1 VYSFKLLNDSM
12 EVKMFSQFRF
22 VMGLALL
29 FALIAVFPVFAG
41 GWAVITLDELPSGVV
56 AGEPLTIGFTVLQH
70 GVTPMTNLEPTVTA
84 SLSNGKPLTFFA
96 TPEGKPGYYIA
107 TLTLPEPGDWE
118 WSIQAFTMDQKMPAL
133 NVAASSTAAVSQP
146 VAKSEPATVGIS
158 LLLIVGIFALATG
171 FAGLVVAL
179 RHKSRVTLGLTV
191 VCLLIGVASLIAES
205 ASPVEV
211 EAQSSSETLTIDS
224 ASQAEL
230 GEQLFVAKGC
240 ITCHVNSKVTNSH
253 DYWTIPYENATN
265 LSNFSAHPDVLRMRL
280 KDPTSVK
287 SDTKMPNLDLTEVE
301 IEALVAF
308 INSK

>member
-1 VYSFKLLNDSM
+1 
-12 EVKMFSQFRF
+12 MFSRIR
-22 VMGLALL
+22 LAIILTLL
-29 FALIAVFPVFAG
+29 LAFATVVPVLAG
-41 GWAVITLDELPSGVV
+41 GWAVITLDELPSDVA

-70 GVTPMTNLEPTVTA
+70 GITPMTELEPTVTA
-84 SLSNGKPLTFFA
+84 RLSEGKSLTFFA
-96 TPEGKPGYYIA
+96 TPEGKPGYYSA
-107 TLTLPEPGDWE
+107 TLTFPEAGNWE

-133 NVAASSTAAVSQP
+133 RVTSSSNATITQP
-146 VAKSEPATVGIS
+146 VVKTEPASVGIS
-158 LLLIVGIFALATG
+158 PLLIVGIVALTTG

-179 RHKSRVTLGLTV
+179 RHKSRFTLGLTI
-191 VCLLIGVASLIAES
+191 VCLSIGMASLIVATT
-205 ASPVEV
+205 SPAEV
-211 EAQSSSETLTIDS
+211 EAQSSSGSLNAS
-224 ASQAEL
+224 AISQVDL

-240 ITCHVNSKVTNSH
+240 ITCHVNTRVTDSR
-253 DYWTIPYENATN
+253 DYLTVGYENATN

>member
-1 VYSFKLLNDSM
+1 MVSRFRIVVILTLL
-12 EVKMFSQFRF
+12 
-22 VMGLALL
+22 LALT
-29 FALIAVFPVFAG
+29 AVFPVLAG

-56 AGEPLTIGFTVLQH
+56 AGKPLTIGFTVLQH
-70 GVTPMTNLEPTVTA
+70 GKTPMTDLEPTVTA
-84 SLSNGKPLTFFA
+84 QLSKGEKLTFFA
-96 TPEGKPGYYIA
+96 TPEGKPGYYAA
-107 TLTLPEPGDWE
+107 TLTLPEAGEWE
-118 WSIQAFTMDQKMPAL
+118 WSIQAFTMDQKMPVL
-133 NVAASSTAAVSQP
+133 SVAASSTAAVSQP
-146 VAKSEPATVGIS
+146 VAKSKPATLGMS
-158 LLLIVGIFALATG
+158 PLLVVGIFALATG

-179 RHKSRVTLGLTV
+179 RHKSRFTLGLTV
-191 VCLLIGVASLIAES
+191 VCLFIGVASLIAAS
-205 ASPVEV
+205 ASPAEV
-211 EAQSSSETLTIDS
+211 EAQSSSETLDLAS

-240 ITCHVNSKVTNSH
+240 ITCHVNTNVTNSH

-287 SDTKMPNLDLTEVE
+287 SDTKMPNLELSEVE